1 MRRYIADARR
11 AGFCL
16 GVSTGKLTK
25 LMVEVL
31 LQLPAEATLS
41 KEVVVQHLGLLG
53 QMCKTRDL
61 NAAWNAAKRQV
72 VRECPER
79 FGLDGKTLR
88 RASAMQDRPREKLSS
103 AGHRKLTALA
113 AKEGM
118 TPDELLGHLI
128 SCWRRARSAG
138 G

>member
-11 AGFCL
+11 AGFDI

-31 LQLPAEATLS
+31 LQLPADATLS
-41 KEVVVQHLGLLG
+41 KEVVVRHLGLLG

-88 RASAMQDRPREKLSS
+88 WASAMEDRPRQKLSS
-103 AGHRKLTALA
+103 AGHRKLAALA

-128 SCWRRARSAG
+128 SCWRRAKNAG